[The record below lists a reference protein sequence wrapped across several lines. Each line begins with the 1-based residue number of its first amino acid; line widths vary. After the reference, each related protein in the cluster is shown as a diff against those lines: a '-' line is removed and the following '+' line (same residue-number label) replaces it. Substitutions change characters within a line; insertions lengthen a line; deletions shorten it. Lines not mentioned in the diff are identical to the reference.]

1 MEYQMGKL
9 TRRFGAAFAAAAIA
23 ITGLAGAAN
32 ADTSPYPDHDD
43 TTWYGAEALATVD
56 GNNKV
61 YRAAGR
67 DRIETAIQLMCH
79 ATDHEWEG
87 VIIARSDDFADA
99 LTSGPLADVTNYALL
114 VMPSGQIDAR
124 VMNAIESG
132 CNDYR
137 NDGATEI
144 NNVVLIGGTGVWS
157 EGQRAAI
164 ETATGKDVWRVSGI
178 DRFDTSIAIARAV
191 SLYTCLG
198 DLANWWGT
206 DYPPAFQTC
215 QWNMNAYVAT
225 GQDFPDA
232 LAAGAAAAANDGVVL
247 LTDGTQMDQRDRTV
261 KFLDNELEWM
271 PANFFNHV
279 EIHSVG
285 GWADTALRNADI
297 RVDFKHVG
305 KDRYETAV
313 LLARAYSQPEQS
325 YTIASGEN
333 YPDGVVAG
341 AFAANHDGP
350 LLLSN
355 NASLTPVTR
364 DYLRQESDL
373 HARVMVVG
381 GDGTITRQ
389 VSQDVWDALHY

>member
-1 MEYQMGKL
+1 MGKL

-32 ADTSPYPDHDD
+32 AATSPYPDHDD
-43 TTWYGAEALATVD
+43 YKWYGPDKLVTVD
-56 GNNKV
+56 GNDKV

-67 DRIETAIQLMCH
+67 DRVETAIQLMCH
-79 ATDHEWEG
+79 ATDHAWKG

-114 VMPSGQIDAR
+114 VMPSGQVDAR
-124 VMNAIESG
+124 VMSAIANG
-132 CNDYR
+132 CNSYR
-137 NDGATEI
+137 NEDTNI
-144 NNVVLIGGTGVWS
+144 QNVVLIGGTGVWS

-178 DRFDTSIAIARAV
+178 DRYDTSIAIARAV

-206 DYPPAFQTC
+206 VYPPAFHTC
-215 QWNMNAYVAT
+215 KWNMNAYVAT

-247 LTDGTQMDQRDRTV
+247 LTDGSKMDQRDRTV

-285 GWADTALRNADI
+285 GWADTALRSADI

-313 LLARAYSQPEQS
+313 LLARAYSQAEKS

-364 DYLRQESDL
+364 DYLRAESDL